1 VPRGT
6 SRPDSSGTPSSFP
19 TPPNWS
25 AFLLAAFVAVFA
37 FLLYH
42 STLLAGVDFGDTG
55 SFQAAIGDLNLSPRQ
70 AYPLYFAL
78 GNLVAW
84 LAGGEPAFGLNLF
97 SAIAGALAAGVLTLI
112 ACELTGSL
120 EIREWG
126 LLETPVYLT
135 STHAVGRV
143 YDGAVSVAMAADPR
157 VGVDDVVI
165 PVVGECDDSWLSDAR
180 VSHVQ
185 PGDVGRAVAD
195 AAPDFEQGAVGAGA
209 GMSCFDWKGG
219 IGSSSRRA
227 GDHSVG
233 VLLLT
238 NFGTSE
244 QLRVDGV
251 PIGRLLDDRPDEMPD
266 PGGSCI
272 AVVATD
278 APLTPPQLERVAR
291 RAGLGLAR
299 AGSVAHHGS
308 GEIFVAFATATERS
322 FPDRELNP
330 LFQAAVDASEEAVL
344 CSLWAA
350 VDTRGREN
358 RLVRALPR
366 EKVLELYRGRG
377 R

>member
-1 VPRGT
+1 M
-6 SRPDSSGTPSSFP
+6 SRPREDGVIIGTLEPGPRNSIADVGV
-19 TPPNWS
+19 TVGHVTVERTGVTAVVPP
-25 AFLLAAFVAVFA
+25 LLPVPAGTAV
-37 FLLYH
+37 LNG
-42 STLLAGVDFGDTG
+42 AG
-55 SFQAAIGDLNLSPRQ
+55 
-70 AYPLYFAL
+70 
-78 GNLVAW
+78 
-84 LAGGEPAFGLNLF
+84 
-97 SAIAGALAAGVLTLI
+97 
-112 ACELTGSL
+112 ELTGSL

-126 LLETPVYLT
+126 RLDTPVYLT

-180 VSHVQ
+180 IKHVQ
-185 PGDVGRAVAD
+185 PEDVARAVGD
-195 AAPDFEQGAVGAGA
+195 AAADFEQGAVGAGA

-227 GDHSVG
+227 GEHTVG

-238 NFGTSE
+238 NFGSSE
-244 QLRVDGV
+244 QLRVDGA
-251 PIGRLLDDRPDEMPD
+251 PIGRLLDETPDEAPA

-272 AVVATD
+272 AVLATD
-278 APLTPPQLERVAR
+278 APLTPPQLERLAR

-308 GEIFVAFATATERS
+308 GEIFVAFATSGERS

-330 LFQAAVDASEEAVL
+330 LFQAAVDATEEAVL

-350 VDTRGREN
+350 VDTSGREG
-358 RLVRALPR
+358 RLVRTLPR

-377 R
+377 L

>member
-1 VPRGT
+1 M
-6 SRPDSSGTPSSFP
+6 SRPRDDGIVIGTLEPGPRNSIADAHVTVGHVTVEHTGVTAVVPPSLP
-19 TPPNWS
+19 LPAGT
-25 AFLLAAFVAVFA
+25 AV
-37 FLLYH
+37 LNG
-42 STLLAGVDFGDTG
+42 AG
-55 SFQAAIGDLNLSPRQ
+55 
-70 AYPLYFAL
+70 
-78 GNLVAW
+78 
-84 LAGGEPAFGLNLF
+84 
-97 SAIAGALAAGVLTLI
+97 
-112 ACELTGSL
+112 ELTGSL

-180 VSHVQ
+180 VAHVQ
-185 PGDVGRAVAD
+185 PGDVARAVVGAT
-195 AAPDFEQGAVGAGA
+195 ADFEQGAVGAGA

-227 GDHSVG
+227 GEHTVG

-251 PIGRLLDDRPDEMPD
+251 PIGGLLDERPDSAPA

-278 APLTPPQLERVAR
+278 APLTPPQLERLAR

-308 GEIFVAFATATERS
+308 GEIFVAFATSPERS
-322 FPDRELNP
+322 FEDRDLNP
-330 LFQAAVDASEEAVL
+330 LFQAAVDATEEAVL

-350 VDTRGREN
+350 VDTTGRER

>member
-1 VPRGT
+1 M
-6 SRPDSSGTPSSFP
+6 SRPREDGIVIGTLEPGPRNSIADVGISVGHVTVEQTGVTAVVPPSLP
-19 TPPNWS
+19 LPAGT
-25 AFLLAAFVAVFA
+25 AV
-37 FLLYH
+37 LNG
-42 STLLAGVDFGDTG
+42 AG
-55 SFQAAIGDLNLSPRQ
+55 
-70 AYPLYFAL
+70 
-78 GNLVAW
+78 
-84 LAGGEPAFGLNLF
+84 
-97 SAIAGALAAGVLTLI
+97 
-112 ACELTGSL
+112 ELTGSL

-135 STHAVGRV
+135 ATHAVGRV
-143 YDGAVSVAMAADPR
+143 YDGAVSVAMARDAR
-157 VGVDDVVI
+157 VGVDEVVI

-180 VSHVQ
+180 VAHVQ
-185 PGDVGRAVAD
+185 PGDVARAVAD
-195 AAPDFEQGAVGAGA
+195 ATPDFEQGAVGAGA

-219 IGSSSRRA
+219 IGSSSRQA
-227 GDHSVG
+227 GEYIVG

-238 NFGTSE
+238 NFGTRG

-251 PIGRLLDDRPDEMPD
+251 PIGRLLDEQLNQAPE

-278 APLTPPQLERVAR
+278 ALLAPPQLERLAR

-308 GEIFVAFATATERS
+308 GEIFVAFATSDGRS
-322 FPDRELNP
+322 FADRDLDP
-330 LFQAAVDASEEAVL
+330 LFQAAVDATEEAVL

-350 VDTRGREN
+350 VDTVGREG

>member
-1 VPRGT
+1 M
-6 SRPDSSGTPSSFP
+6 SRPREDGVVIGTLEPGPRNSIADVGV
-19 TPPNWS
+19 TVGHVTVERTGVTAVVPP
-25 AFLLAAFVAVFA
+25 ALPAPAGTAV
-37 FLLYH
+37 LNG
-42 STLLAGVDFGDTG
+42 AG
-55 SFQAAIGDLNLSPRQ
+55 
-70 AYPLYFAL
+70 
-78 GNLVAW
+78 
-84 LAGGEPAFGLNLF
+84 
-97 SAIAGALAAGVLTLI
+97 
-112 ACELTGSL
+112 ELTGSL

-126 LLETPVYLT
+126 ILETPVYLT

-143 YDGAVSVAMAADPR
+143 YDGAVSVAMANDPR
-157 VGVDDVVI
+157 VGVDEVVI

-180 VSHVQ
+180 VAHVQ
-185 PGDVGRAVAD
+185 PGDVAQAVTD
-195 AAPDFEQGAVGAGA
+195 ATADFEQGAVGAGA

-227 GDHSVG
+227 GDHTVG

-238 NFGTSE
+238 NFGTRD

-251 PIGRLLDDRPDEMPD
+251 PIGRLLDERPDEMPD

-278 APLTPPQLERVAR
+278 APLAPPQLERLAR

-308 GEIFVAFATATERS
+308 GEIFVAFATGSERS
-322 FPDRELNP
+322 FPDRELNS
-330 LFQAAVDASEEAVL
+330 LFQAVVDATEEAVL

-350 VDTRGREN
+350 VDTTGREG

>member
-1 VPRGT
+1 M
-6 SRPDSSGTPSSFP
+6 SRPREDGIVIGTLEPGPRNSIADVGVTVGHVTVEHTGVTAVVPPSLP
-19 TPPNWS
+19 LPAGP
-25 AFLLAAFVAVFA
+25 AA
-37 FLLYH
+37 
-42 STLLAGVDFGDTG
+42 
-55 SFQAAIGDLNLSPRQ
+55 LN
-70 AYPLYFAL
+70 
-78 GNLVAW
+78 G
-84 LAGGEPAFGLNLF
+84 AGG
-97 SAIAGALAAGVLTLI
+97 
-112 ACELTGSL
+112 LTGSL

-126 LLETPVYLT
+126 RLDTPVYLT
-135 STHAVGRV
+135 ATHAVGRV
-143 YDGAVSVAMAADPR
+143 YDGAVSVAMAGDPR

-180 VSHVQ
+180 VKHVQ
-185 PGDVGRAVAD
+185 PDDVAGAVETAT
-195 AAPDFEQGAVGAGA
+195 ADFEEGAVGAGA
-209 GMSCFDWKGG
+209 GMICFGWKGG

-227 GDHSVG
+227 GGHTVG

-238 NFGTSE
+238 NFGVSE

-251 PIGRLLDDRPDEMPD
+251 PVGELLDEQPDESPD

-278 APLTPPQLERVAR
+278 APLTPAQLERLAR

-308 GEIFVAFATATERS
+308 GEIFVAFATSDGRS
-322 FPDRELNP
+322 FPDRDLNP
-330 LFQAAVDASEEAVL
+330 LFQAAVDATEEAVL

-350 VDTRGREN
+350 VDTVGREG

-366 EKVLELYRGRG
+366 EKVVELYRGRG

>member
-1 VPRGT
+1 M
-6 SRPDSSGTPSSFP
+6 SRPREDGVIIGTLEPGPRNSIADVGVTVGHVTVERTGVSAVV
-19 TPPNWS
+19 PP
-25 AFLLAAFVAVFA
+25 LLPVPAGTAV
-37 FLLYH
+37 LNG
-42 STLLAGVDFGDTG
+42 AG
-55 SFQAAIGDLNLSPRQ
+55 
-70 AYPLYFAL
+70 
-78 GNLVAW
+78 
-84 LAGGEPAFGLNLF
+84 
-97 SAIAGALAAGVLTLI
+97 
-112 ACELTGSL
+112 ELTGSL

-126 LLETPVYLT
+126 RLDTPVYLT

-180 VSHVQ
+180 IKHVQ
-185 PGDVGRAVAD
+185 PEDVARAVGD
-195 AAPDFEQGAVGAGA
+195 AAADFEQGAVGAGA

-227 GDHSVG
+227 REHTVG

-238 NFGTSE
+238 NFGSSE

-251 PIGRLLDDRPDEMPD
+251 PIGRLLDERPDEAPA

-272 AVVATD
+272 AVLATD
-278 APLTPPQLERVAR
+278 APLTPPQLERLAR

-308 GEIFVAFATATERS
+308 GEIFVAFATSGERS
-322 FPDRELNP
+322 FLDRELNP
-330 LFQAAVDASEEAVL
+330 LFQAAVDATEEAVL

-350 VDTRGREN
+350 VDTEGREG

-377 R
+377 L

>member
-1 VPRGT
+1 M
-6 SRPDSSGTPSSFP
+6 SRPRDDGI
-19 TPPNWS
+19 
-25 AFLLAAFVAVFA
+25 V
-37 FLLYH
+37 
-42 STLLAGVDFGDTG
+42 
-55 SFQAAIGDLNLSPRQ
+55 I
-70 AYPLYFAL
+70 
-78 GNLVAW
+78 
-84 LAGGEPAFGLNLF
+84 
-97 SAIAGALAAGVLTLI
+97 GALEPGPWNSIADVGVTVGHVTVEHTGVTAVVPPELPVPAGTAVLNG
-112 ACELTGSL
+112 AGELTGSL

-126 LLETPVYLT
+126 ILDTPVYLT

-143 YDGAVSVAMAADPR
+143 YDGAVSVAMASDPR

-180 VSHVQ
+180 LAHVQ
-185 PGDVGRAVAD
+185 PSDVAAAVAT
-195 AAPDFEQGAVGAGA
+195 AAADFEQGAVGAGA

-219 IGSSSRRA
+219 IGASSRRA
-227 GDHSVG
+227 GDYTVG

-238 NFGTSE
+238 NFGSSE
-244 QLRVDGV
+244 QLRVDGLPV
-251 PIGRLLDDRPDEMPD
+251 GQLLDERPDEAPA

-278 APLTPPQLERVAR
+278 APLTPPQLERLAR

-308 GEIFVAFATATERS
+308 GEIFVAFATSGGRS
-322 FPDRELNP
+322 FADRELNP
-330 LFQAAVDASEEAVL
+330 LFQAVVDSTEEAVL

-350 VDTRGREN
+350 VDTTGREG

>member
-1 VPRGT
+1 M
-6 SRPDSSGTPSSFP
+6 SRPREDGIVIGTLEPGPRNSIADVGVTVGHVTVERTGVTAVVPPSLP
-19 TPPNWS
+19 LPAGT
-25 AFLLAAFVAVFA
+25 AV
-37 FLLYH
+37 LNG
-42 STLLAGVDFGDTG
+42 AG
-55 SFQAAIGDLNLSPRQ
+55 
-70 AYPLYFAL
+70 
-78 GNLVAW
+78 
-84 LAGGEPAFGLNLF
+84 
-97 SAIAGALAAGVLTLI
+97 
-112 ACELTGSL
+112 ELTGSL

-143 YDGAVSVAMAADPR
+143 YDGAVSVAMAADRR

-165 PVVGECDDSWLSDAR
+165 PIVGECDDSWLSDAR
-180 VSHVQ
+180 AKHVQ
-185 PGDVGRAVAD
+185 AEDIARTVSTAT
-195 AAPDFEQGAVGAGA
+195 PDFEQGAVGAGT
-209 GMSCFDWKGG
+209 GMSCFNWKGG

-227 GDHSVG
+227 GDHTVG

-322 FPDRELNP
+322 FPDRELDP

-350 VDTRGREN
+350 VDTTGREN

>member
-1 VPRGT
+1 M
-6 SRPDSSGTPSSFP
+6 SRPREDGIVIGTLEPGPQNSIADVGVTVGHVTVERTGVTAVVPPSLP
-19 TPPNWS
+19 VQAGT
-25 AFLLAAFVAVFA
+25 AV
-37 FLLYH
+37 LNG
-42 STLLAGVDFGDTG
+42 AG
-55 SFQAAIGDLNLSPRQ
+55 
-70 AYPLYFAL
+70 
-78 GNLVAW
+78 
-84 LAGGEPAFGLNLF
+84 
-97 SAIAGALAAGVLTLI
+97 
-112 ACELTGSL
+112 ELTGSL

-126 LLETPVYLT
+126 ILETPVYLT

-143 YDGAVSVAMAADPR
+143 YDGAVSVAMANDPR
-157 VGVDDVVI
+157 IGVDEVVI
-165 PVVGECDDSWLSDAR
+165 PVVGECDDSWLSDSR
-180 VSHVQ
+180 VAHVQ
-185 PGDVGRAVAD
+185 PGDVAQAVTD
-195 AAPDFEQGAVGAGA
+195 ATADFEQGAVGAGA

-227 GDHSVG
+227 GDQTVG
-233 VLLLT
+233 VLVLT
-238 NFGTSE
+238 NFGTRE

-251 PIGRLLDDRPDEMPD
+251 PVGQLLDERPDEMPD

-278 APLTPPQLERVAR
+278 APLAPPQLERLAR

-322 FPDRELNP
+322 FPDTELNP
-330 LFQAAVDASEEAVL
+330 LFQAAVDATEEAVL

-350 VDTRGREN
+350 VDTTGREG

-366 EKVLELYRGRG
+366 QKVLELYRGRG

>member
-1 VPRGT
+1 M
-6 SRPDSSGTPSSFP
+6 SRPRDDGI
-19 TPPNWS
+19 
-25 AFLLAAFVAVFA
+25 V
-37 FLLYH
+37 
-42 STLLAGVDFGDTG
+42 
-55 SFQAAIGDLNLSPRQ
+55 I
-70 AYPLYFAL
+70 
-78 GNLVAW
+78 
-84 LAGGEPAFGLNLF
+84 
-97 SAIAGALAAGVLTLI
+97 GALDPGPRNSIADVGVTVGHVTVERTGVTAVVPPSLPVPAGTAVLNG
-112 ACELTGSL
+112 AGELTGSL

-126 LLETPVYLT
+126 RIDTPVYLT

-180 VSHVQ
+180 IKHVQ
-185 PGDVGRAVAD
+185 PDDVARAVDGAST
-195 AAPDFEQGAVGAGA
+195 DFEQGAIGAGA

-219 IGSSSRRA
+219 IGSSSRCA
-227 GDHSVG
+227 GGHTVG

-238 NFGTSE
+238 NFGSRE

-251 PIGRLLDDRPDEMPD
+251 PVGQLLDERPDEAPE
-266 PGGSCI
+266 PAGSCI

-278 APLTPPQLERVAR
+278 APLTPPQLERLAR

-308 GEIFVAFATATERS
+308 GEIFVSFATSDERS
-322 FPDRELNP
+322 FPDTELDP
-330 LFQAAVDASEEAVL
+330 LFQAAVDATEEAVL

-350 VDTRGREN
+350 VDTEGREG

-366 EKVLELYRGRG
+366 EKVVAIYRGRG

>member
-1 VPRGT
+1 MPRPRDDGIVIGTLDPGPRNSIADVGVTVGHVTVERTGVTAVVPPALPVPVGT
-6 SRPDSSGTPSSFP
+6 
-19 TPPNWS
+19 
-25 AFLLAAFVAVFA
+25 AV
-37 FLLYH
+37 LNG
-42 STLLAGVDFGDTG
+42 AG
-55 SFQAAIGDLNLSPRQ
+55 
-70 AYPLYFAL
+70 
-78 GNLVAW
+78 
-84 LAGGEPAFGLNLF
+84 
-97 SAIAGALAAGVLTLI
+97 
-112 ACELTGSL
+112 ELTGSL

-126 LLETPVYLT
+126 RLDTPVYLT
-135 STHAVGRV
+135 ATHAVGRV

-157 VGVDDVVI
+157 VGVSDVVI

-180 VSHVQ
+180 VRHVQ
-185 PGDVGRAVAD
+185 PEDVARAVAD
-195 AAPDFEQGAVGAGA
+195 ASADFEEGAVGAGA

-227 GDHSVG
+227 GEHTIG

-238 NFGTSE
+238 NFGSSG

-251 PIGRLLDDRPDEMPD
+251 PVGQLLDERPDEAPA

-278 APLTPPQLERVAR
+278 APLTPPQLERLAR

-308 GEIFVAFATATERS
+308 GEIFVAFATSGERS
-322 FPDRELNP
+322 FADRELNP
-330 LFQAAVDASEEAVL
+330 LFQAAVDATEEAVL
-344 CSLWAA
+344 SSLWAA
-350 VDTRGREN
+350 VDTGGREG

>member
-1 VPRGT
+1 M
-6 SRPDSSGTPSSFP
+6 SRPRDDGI
-19 TPPNWS
+19 
-25 AFLLAAFVAVFA
+25 
-37 FLLYH
+37 
-42 STLLAGVDFGDTG
+42 
-55 SFQAAIGDLNLSPRQ
+55 AIGTLEPGPRNSIADVGVTVGHVTVEHSGVTAVVPPSLPLPAGTAVLN
-70 AYPLYFAL
+70 
-78 GNLVAW
+78 G
-84 LAGGEPAFGLNLF
+84 AG
-97 SAIAGALAAGVLTLI
+97 
-112 ACELTGSL
+112 ELTGSL

-126 LLETPVYLT
+126 LLDTPVYLT

-180 VSHVQ
+180 VPHVQ
-185 PGDVGRAVAD
+185 PGDVARAVSD
-195 AAPDFEQGAVGAGA
+195 ATAEFEQGAVGAGA

-227 GDHSVG
+227 GEYSVG

-238 NFGTSE
+238 NFGSSE

-251 PIGRLLDDRPDEMPD
+251 PIGQLLVERPDAAPD

-278 APLTPPQLERVAR
+278 APLTPPQLERLAR

-308 GEIFVAFATATERS
+308 GEIFVAFATSTERS
-322 FPDRELNP
+322 FPGRELNL
-330 LFQAAVDASEEAVL
+330 LFQAAVDATEEAVL

-350 VDTRGREN
+350 VDTTGREG

>member
-1 VPRGT
+1 M
-6 SRPDSSGTPSSFP
+6 SRPREDGVVIGPLEPGPRNSIADVGVTVGHVTVEQTGVSAVVPPLLPVPAGT
-19 TPPNWS
+19 
-25 AFLLAAFVAVFA
+25 AV
-37 FLLYH
+37 LNG
-42 STLLAGVDFGDTG
+42 AG
-55 SFQAAIGDLNLSPRQ
+55 
-70 AYPLYFAL
+70 
-78 GNLVAW
+78 
-84 LAGGEPAFGLNLF
+84 
-97 SAIAGALAAGVLTLI
+97 
-112 ACELTGSL
+112 ELTGSL

-126 LLETPVYLT
+126 RLDTPVYLT

-180 VSHVQ
+180 LKHVQ
-185 PGDVGRAVAD
+185 PEDVARAVGD
-195 AAPDFEQGAVGAGA
+195 ATADFEQGAVGAGA

-227 GDHSVG
+227 GEHTVG
-233 VLLLT
+233 ALLLT
-238 NFGTSE
+238 NFGSSE
-244 QLRVDGV
+244 QLRVDGA
-251 PIGRLLDDRPDEMPD
+251 PIGRLLDETPDEAPA

-272 AVVATD
+272 AVLATD
-278 APLTPPQLERVAR
+278 APLTPPQLERLAR

-308 GEIFVAFATATERS
+308 GEIFVAFATSGERS
-322 FPDRELNP
+322 FLDRELNP
-330 LFQAAVDASEEAVL
+330 LFQAAVDATEEAVL

-350 VDTRGREN
+350 VDTSGREG
-358 RLVRALPR
+358 RLVRTLPR

>member
-1 VPRGT
+1 M
-6 SRPDSSGTPSSFP
+6 SRPREDGIVIGTLEPGPRNSIADVGVTVGHVTVERTGVTAVVPPSLP
-19 TPPNWS
+19 LPAGT
-25 AFLLAAFVAVFA
+25 AV
-37 FLLYH
+37 LNG
-42 STLLAGVDFGDTG
+42 AG
-55 SFQAAIGDLNLSPRQ
+55 
-70 AYPLYFAL
+70 
-78 GNLVAW
+78 
-84 LAGGEPAFGLNLF
+84 
-97 SAIAGALAAGVLTLI
+97 
-112 ACELTGSL
+112 ELTGSL

-143 YDGAVSVAMAADPR
+143 YDGAVAVAMAADPR

-180 VSHVQ
+180 AGHVQ
-185 PGDVGRAVAD
+185 ADDVARAVS
-195 AAPDFEQGAVGAGA
+195 AATPDFEQGAVGAGT
-209 GMSCFDWKGG
+209 GMSCFNWKGG

-227 GDHSVG
+227 GDHTVG

-251 PIGRLLDDRPDEMPD
+251 PIGRLLGDRPDEMPD

-322 FPDRELNP
+322 FPDRELDP

-350 VDTRGREN
+350 VDTTGRET

-366 EKVLELYRGRG
+366 EKALELYRGRG

>member
-1 VPRGT
+1 M
-6 SRPDSSGTPSSFP
+6 SRPREDGVVIGTLEPGPRNSIADVGVTVGHVTVERTGVTAVIPPSLP
-19 TPPNWS
+19 VPAGT
-25 AFLLAAFVAVFA
+25 AV
-37 FLLYH
+37 LNG
-42 STLLAGVDFGDTG
+42 AG
-55 SFQAAIGDLNLSPRQ
+55 
-70 AYPLYFAL
+70 
-78 GNLVAW
+78 
-84 LAGGEPAFGLNLF
+84 
-97 SAIAGALAAGVLTLI
+97 
-112 ACELTGSL
+112 ELTGSL

-126 LLETPVYLT
+126 ILQTPVYLT

-180 VSHVQ
+180 VPHVQ
-185 PGDVGRAVAD
+185 PGDVAHAVAD
-195 AAPDFEQGAVGAGA
+195 ATADFEQGAVGAGA

-227 GDHSVG
+227 GEHIVG

-238 NFGTSE
+238 NFGTRE
-244 QLRVDGV
+244 QLRVDGEPV
-251 PIGRLLDDRPDEMPD
+251 GHLLDERPDGMPD

-278 APLTPPQLERVAR
+278 APLGSAQLERLAR

-322 FPDRELNP
+322 FSDCDLNP
-330 LFQAAVDASEEAVL
+330 LFQAAVDATEEAVL
-344 CSLWAA
+344 CSLWVA
-350 VDTRGREN
+350 VDTTGREG

-366 EKVLELYRGRG
+366 EKVLQLYRGRG

>member
-1 VPRGT
+1 M
-6 SRPDSSGTPSSFP
+6 SRPREDGIVIGTLEPGPRNSIADVGV
-19 TPPNWS
+19 TVGHVTVERTGVTAVVPP
-25 AFLLAAFVAVFA
+25 ALPAPAGTAV
-37 FLLYH
+37 LNG
-42 STLLAGVDFGDTG
+42 AG
-55 SFQAAIGDLNLSPRQ
+55 
-70 AYPLYFAL
+70 
-78 GNLVAW
+78 
-84 LAGGEPAFGLNLF
+84 
-97 SAIAGALAAGVLTLI
+97 
-112 ACELTGSL
+112 ELTGSL
-120 EIREWG
+120 GIREWG

-143 YDGAVSVAMAADPR
+143 YDGAVSVAMAGDPR
-157 VGVDDVVI
+157 IGVEEVAI

-180 VSHVQ
+180 VPHVQ
-185 PGDVGRAVAD
+185 PADVARAVSE

-227 GDHSVG
+227 GDATVG

-238 NFGTSE
+238 NFGSSE

-251 PIGRLLDDRPDEMPD
+251 PVGRLLDERPDEASAR
-266 PGGSCI
+266 GGSCI
-272 AVVATD
+272 AVLATD
-278 APLTPPQLERVAR
+278 APLAPPQLERLAR

-308 GEIFVAFATATERS
+308 GEIFVAFATAEGRS
-322 FPDRELNP
+322 FDNWDLDP
-330 LFQAAVDASEEAVL
+330 LFQAAVDATEEAVL

-350 VDTRGREN
+350 VDTTGRDG

>member
-1 VPRGT
+1 M
-6 SRPDSSGTPSSFP
+6 SRPREDGIVIGTLEPGPRNSIADVGVTVGHVTVERTGVTAVIPPSLP
-19 TPPNWS
+19 VPAGT
-25 AFLLAAFVAVFA
+25 AV
-37 FLLYH
+37 LNG
-42 STLLAGVDFGDTG
+42 AG
-55 SFQAAIGDLNLSPRQ
+55 
-70 AYPLYFAL
+70 
-78 GNLVAW
+78 
-84 LAGGEPAFGLNLF
+84 
-97 SAIAGALAAGVLTLI
+97 
-112 ACELTGSL
+112 ELTGSL

-126 LLETPVYLT
+126 ILETPVYLT

-143 YDGAVSVAMAADPR
+143 YDGAVSVAMANDPR
-157 VGVDDVVI
+157 VGVDEVVI

-180 VSHVQ
+180 VAHVQ
-185 PGDVGRAVAD
+185 PGDVAQAVTD
-195 AAPDFEQGAVGAGA
+195 ATADFEQGAVGAGA

-227 GDHSVG
+227 GDHTVG

-238 NFGTSE
+238 NFGTRD

-251 PIGRLLDDRPDEMPD
+251 PIGRLLDERPDEMPD

-278 APLTPPQLERVAR
+278 APLAPPQLERLAR

-308 GEIFVAFATATERS
+308 GEIFVAFATGSERS

-330 LFQAAVDASEEAVL
+330 LFQAAVDATEEAVL

-350 VDTRGREN
+350 VDTTGREG

-366 EKVLELYRGRG
+366 EKVVELYRGRG